1 MMFSVMCLIVWP
13 LRIPPICTCSRTVD
27 SLSLYLALPRHA
39 YCVVLP
45 FIYNLLPEIM
55 GRLLF
60 DFIGGQAHVVSVLN
74 SLTGPG
80 TKDKSFNLVALQCS
94 RLENG
99 NVLNGLRAQ
108 NF

>member
-1 MMFSVMCLIVWP
+1 
-13 LRIPPICTCSRTVD
+13 
-27 SLSLYLALPRHA
+27 
-39 YCVVLP
+39 
-45 FIYNLLPEIM
+45 M

-60 DFIGGQAHVVSVLN
+60 DFIGNQAHVVSVLN

-99 NVLNGLRAQ
+99 NVLNGFRAQ

>member
-1 MMFSVMCLIVWP
+1 
-13 LRIPPICTCSRTVD
+13 
-27 SLSLYLALPRHA
+27 
-39 YCVVLP
+39 
-45 FIYNLLPEIM
+45 M

-80 TKDKSFNLVALQCS
+80 TKDKSFNLAAMQLS
-94 RLENG
+94 HLNNG
-99 NVLNGLRAQ
+99 NVLNGLCTQ

>member
-1 MMFSVMCLIVWP
+1 MDF
-13 LRIPPICTCSRTVD
+13 
-27 SLSLYLALPRHA
+27 LSLYLALPRHA
-39 YCVVLP
+39 YCVVFP
-45 FIYNLLPEIM
+45 FIYSLLLEIM

-60 DFIGGQAHVVSVLN
+60 DFIGSQAHVVSVLN

-99 NVLNGLRAQ
+99 NVLNGFRAQ

>member
-1 MMFSVMCLIVWP
+1 
-13 LRIPPICTCSRTVD
+13 
-27 SLSLYLALPRHA
+27 
-39 YCVVLP
+39 
-45 FIYNLLPEIM
+45 M

-80 TKDKSFNLVALQCS
+80 TKDISFNLVALQCS

-99 NVLNGLRAQ
+99 NVLNGLCAQ